1 MITEKIQRSEETR
14 TKASNVIIVL
24 TAEEGKKII
33 TQDWV
38 DYKNG
43 DITEMPDPGVCSKV
57 YLADQDSALNYTEV
71 DEATANSYEEEYN
84 AAMDKLREE
93 EEKEREEELKK
104 ERESQKTI
112 FAGKTTSEEQ

>member
-14 TKASNVIIVL
+14 TKASNVMIVL

-43 DITEMPDPGVCSKV
+43 DITEMPNPGVCSKV

-93 EEKEREEELKK
+93 REEELKK

-112 FAGKTTSEEQ
+112 FVGKTTSEEQ

>member
-14 TKASNVIIVL
+14 TKASNVMIVL

-43 DITEMPDPGVCSKV
+43 DITEMPDPGICSKV

-93 EEKEREEELKK
+93 REEELKK

-112 FAGKTTSEEQ
+112 FADKTTSEEQ

>member
-14 TKASNVIIVL
+14 TKASNVMIVL

-43 DITEMPDPGVCSKV
+43 DITEMPNPGVCSKL

-71 DEATANSYEEEYN
+71 DETTANSYEEEYN

-93 EEKEREEELKK
+93 REEELKK

-112 FAGKTTSEEQ
+112 FAGETTSEEQ

>member
-14 TKASNVIIVL
+14 TKASNVMIVL

-57 YLADQDSALNYTEV
+57 YLADQDSVLNYTEV
-71 DEATANSYEEEYN
+71 DEATANSYKEEYN
-84 AAMDKLREE
+84 VAMDKLRE
-93 EEKEREEELKK
+93 EREEELKK

-112 FAGKTTSEEQ
+112 FTDKTTSKEQ